1 MFEMTVLKGYIIG
14 AVYAAVCLLIAT
26 ILYKLGIDKK
36 YTRKFVHIFIGF
48 EWVILNYFIGASYHL
63 LIICLAFLALLIAVH
78 KTGRMKMISSDGEN
92 SPGTVYFCVSMSL
105 MSLAVLLETRFMLP
119 FGIAVFCT
127 SFGDGLAGVAGS
139 LVKKH
144 NPRIW
149 RSKTLVGTLAAFLA
163 SLVITLMFLL
173 DYVPERAFLAS
184 LGISTLV
191 AFFAAEM
198 ELFTGFGL
206 DNVTLPV
213 GVSVLSYFLVFYT
226 GKTLDFIVP
235 ILLTPLLL
243 AVVVRKKLLT
253 PFGTVLAVLLD
264 LAVSAAF
271 GNAGF
276 LMMITFLF
284 GGVLIDKVKER
295 VKKSDSEARIDRSRD
310 SVQVL
315 ANGLPAFVMC
325 IMYLI
330 TLKGVFFV
338 AFAAAVAEAFA
349 DTAGSGFGVL
359 SRRTVDV
366 FRVKRAEQG
375 MSGGMSLVGTSASL
389 VGAALVAV
397 IPVFFG
403 LYGLNLAALVFAAAF
418 LGSVFDSFLGS
429 VFQVKYRCTVCGKLT
444 ERERHCDAVTKKESG
459 FTFVDN
465 NFVNLASGLFS
476 AAVAIAVH
484 FIF

>member
-1 MFEMTVLKGYIIG
+1 MTVLKGYIIG

-105 MSLAVLLETRFMLP
+105 MSLAVLLESRFMLP

-139 LVKKH
+139 LVKKY

-163 SLVITLMFLL
+163 SLAITLMFLL
-173 DYVPERAFLAS
+173 DYAPERAFFAL
-184 LGISTLV
+184 LGISALV

-226 GKTLDFIVP
+226 GSTLEFIVP

-243 AVVVRKKLLT
+243 AVVIRKKLLT
-253 PFGTVLAVLLD
+253 PFGTALAVLLD
-264 LAVSAAF
+264 LAVSVAF

-295 VKKSDSEARIDRSRD
+295 VKKSDSEARTDRSRD

-325 IMYLI
+325 VMYLV
-330 TLKGVFFV
+330 THHAVFFI
-338 AFAAAVAEAFA
+338 AFCAAVAEAFA

-366 FRVKRAEQG
+366 FRMKRAEQG
-375 MSGGMSLVGTSASL
+375 MSGGVSLIGTAASVL
-389 VGAALVAV
+389 AAIFVALVPFWLGAYSLTYV
-397 IPVFFG
+397 IHVAFLG
-403 LYGLNLAALVFAAAF
+403 F

-429 VFQVKYRCTVCGKLT
+429 VFQVKFRCTVCGKLT

>member
-1 MFEMTVLKGYIIG
+1 MTVLKGYIIG
-14 AVYAAVCLLIAT
+14 AAYAAVCLFIAT
-26 ILYKLGIDKK
+26 LLYRLGVDKK

-63 LIICLAFLALLIAVH
+63 LIICLGFLGLLIVVH
-78 KTGRMKMISSDGEN
+78 RTGRMKMISSDGEN

-105 MSLAVLLETRFMLP
+105 MSLAALFEPRFMLP

-139 LVKKH
+139 LVKKG

-149 RSKTLVGTLAAFLA
+149 RNKTLWGTLAAFL
-163 SLVITLMFLL
+163 SSFVITLLFLL
-173 DYVPERAFLAS
+173 DYTPERAFSVS
-184 LGISTLV
+184 LGISALV
-191 AFFAAEM
+191 AIFAAQM

-226 GKTLDFIVP
+226 TRTLDLIAP

-243 AVVVRKKLLT
+243 AVVIRKRLLT
-253 PFGTVLAVLLD
+253 PFGTTLAVLLD

-271 GNAGF
+271 GNVGF

-295 VKKSDSEARIDRSRD
+295 VKKGEREAKSDRSRD

-325 IMYLI
+325 IMYLF
-330 TLKGVFFV
+330 TRQTVFFI
-338 AFAAAVAEAFA
+338 AFSAAVAEAFS
-349 DTAGSGFGVL
+349 DTAGSGFGVF
-359 SRRTVDV
+359 SRRTVDI
-366 FRVKRAEQG
+366 FRMKRAEQG
-375 MSGGMSLVGTSASL
+375 MSGGMSLAGTSASF
-389 VGAALVAV
+389 VGAALVAL
-397 IPVFFG
+397 IPIPFG
-403 LYGLNLAALVFAAAF
+403 VYGLNLAALVFFAAF
-418 LGSVFDSFLGS
+418 IGSVFDSFLGS
-429 VFQVKYRCTVCGKLT
+429 VFQVKFRCPVCGKLT
-444 ERERHCDAVTKKESG
+444 ERRTHHQKSTERVSG
-459 FTFVDN
+459 FPSVDN
-465 NFVNLASGLFS
+465 DLVNFASGSFS
-476 AAVAIAVH
+476 AALAIGLFFV
-484 FIF
+484 